1 MPTAARRPHPREIF
15 DQQQIA
21 RAAYW
26 TACQFL
32 GVGRYDT
39 RRAATLEEAR
49 AIARGMPPDMGPV
62 MLSAITPELWTI
74 PVENV
79 LPDGSS

>member
-1 MPTAARRPHPREIF
+1 MPTAVRRPHPREIF

-39 RRAATLEEAR
+39 RRAATLDDAR
-49 AIARGMPPDMGPV
+49 AVARGMPADLGGV
-62 MLSAITPELWTI
+62 LIYAVTPEGWSI
-74 PVENV
+74 HVENV
-79 LPDGSS
+79 LPGGPA